1 MATHVARNPPE
12 PDTHAAAAPPR
23 PPSPGPFPSPMRARS
38 RRGKRLSVVA
48 PAYNEQAALA
58 FFLVRLETVLAACA
72 MDYEIVFVNDGSR
85 DATLA
90 VLLAERQRNPRI
102 KVVDLSRNF
111 GKDIALS
118 AGMDA
123 ATGDVVVP
131 IDVDLQDPPELIAE
145 FINRWEDGYDV
156 VYGARASRR
165 ADSRLKRL
173 TAAGFYRVFGAL
185 ADVAMAPGA
194 GDFRLMDRSV
204 VEVLKAMPERNR
216 FMKGLFAWVGFRQ
229 IGVAYHRPK
238 RVAGASAW
246 RYWKLWNFALDG
258 LTSFST
264 VPLRVWTYVG
274 GATAFAAFAYAFFLI
289 AQTVIHGR
297 DVPGY
302 ASLMVAVLMSF
313 GLQMLA
319 IGIVGEYLGRV
330 FQEVK
335 RRPLYVA
342 RERYGFEDV

>member
-1 MATHVARNPPE
+1 MLLSIVVPVYREEKNIPE
-12 PDTHAAAAPPR
+12 YLRRVR
-23 PPSPGPFPSPMRARS
+23 PILGAITENYEIIFALDPSPDRTEAVILEERASDPRIKLLKFS
-38 RRGKRLSVVA
+38 RRFGQ
-48 PAYNEQAALA
+48 P
-58 FFLVRLETVLAACA
+58 
-72 MDYEIVFVNDGSR
+72 M
-85 DATLA
+85 ATLA
-90 VLLAERQRNPRI
+90 GMQY
-102 KVVDLSRNF
+102 SR
-111 GKDIALS
+111 G
-118 AGMDA
+118 DA
-123 ATGDVVVP
+123 VIVM
-131 IDVDLQDPPELIAE
+131 DVDLQDPPELIAE
-145 FINRWEDGYDV
+145 FITRWEDGYDV

-173 TAAGFYRVFGAL
+173 TAAGFYRIFGAL
-185 ADVAMAPGA
+185 SDVAMAPGA

-229 IGVAYHRPK
+229 IGVPYHRPQ

-274 GATAFAAFAYAFFLI
+274 GVTALAAFAYAFFLI

-342 RERYGFEDV
+342 RERYGFEDA